1 MAKSYNKK
9 LLDPRW
15 QKLRLEV
22 FKRDEWTCQICAA
35 KDKTL
40 NAHHCHYTNHSE
52 GPWDYNAESLITL
65 CQDCHENE
73 HLIWPEYKDEL
84 LQSVVLAGF
93 KTAEQ
98 WSELAFILDR
108 MSDAKKSDELKHE
121 FADWLV
127 NNYWKR

>member
-1 MAKSYNKK
+1 MSKSYNKQ

-22 FKRDEWTCQICAA
+22 FERDEWCCQICCAE
-35 KDKTL
+35 DKPL

-52 GPWDYNAESLITL
+52 GPWDYDKESLITL
-65 CQDCHENE
+65 CEDCHKQE
-73 HLIWPEYKDEL
+73 HLLWPIYKDEL
-84 LQSVVLAGF
+84 LQSVVMAGF

-108 MSDAKKSDELKHE
+108 MCDAKKSDELKHE